1 MPKNSFADDT
11 GDWNLLLRSV
21 GKHEGEVPF
30 LKELLVELRLIL
42 KTVSKLETER
52 LQLKARSQQ
61 ISREVDALRN
71 RGRNVA
77 GRVRSGLKAQYG
89 SDSEQLTEFGV
100 NPRRRKVRARL
111 AEQEVLDKLSDP
123 DPVS

>member
-11 GDWNLLLRSV
+11 GDWTLLLRSV

-30 LKELLVELRLIL
+30 LKELLAELRLIL

>member
-11 GDWNLLLRSV
+11 GDWSQLLLSV
-21 GKHEGEVPF
+21 GKRDGEVPF
-30 LKELLVELRLIL
+30 LKELLAELRLIL
-42 KTVSKLETER
+42 DTVTKLDTER

-61 ISREVDALRN
+61 ISRDLDALRN

-77 GRVRSGLKAQYG
+77 GRVRSGLKTQYG
-89 SDSEQLTEFGV
+89 TDSEQLTEFGV

-111 AEQEVLDKLSDP
+111 AEQEALAKISDP